1 MFKIRIIDNL
11 SFFLIKNAS
20 MKEKVKNILKI
31 LDEHYPDVKVALN
44 YTNPLELLIATILS
58 AQCTDERVNQLTP
71 HLFKKYPTA
80 KDYAM
85 ADLKTLEQDIK
96 PTGFYKNKAK
106 HIKECCQVLVEKYN
120 GQVPANLEILTKLP
134 GVGRK
139 TANVVLG
146 NAFDIPGIVVD
157 THVRRVANRLGL
169 TKHQDALKIEKDLM
183 QLIPKEKWTK
193 FSLQLTWHG
202 RRICKARNPQCN
214 KCPLH
219 KWCNEYQK
227 A

>member
-1 MFKIRIIDNL
+1 MEQKI
-11 SFFLIKNAS
+11 
-20 MKEKVKNILKI
+20 KNILNI
-31 LDEHYPDVKVALN
+31 LDEHYPDVKVALH
-44 YTNPLELLIATILS
+44 YSNPLELLVATILS
-58 AQCTDERVNQLTP
+58 AQCTDERVNQITP
-71 HLFKKYPTA
+71 YLFKKYPTA
-80 KDYAM
+80 KDYAT
-85 ADLKTLEQDIK
+85 ADLKTLEEDIK

-106 HIKECCQVLVEKYN
+106 HIKECCQVLVEKYH
-120 GQVPANLEILTKLP
+120 GQVPANLEVLTKLP
-134 GVGRK
+134 GIGRK

-157 THVRRVANRLGL
+157 THVRRVAKRLGL

-202 RRICKARNPQCN
+202 RRICKARKPQCD

-219 KWCNEYQK
+219 KWCDEYQE

>member
-1 MFKIRIIDNL
+1 VEQRI
-11 SFFLIKNAS
+11 
-20 MKEKVKNILKI
+20 KNILKI
-31 LDEHYPDVKVALN
+31 LDEHYPDVKVALH
-44 YTNPLELLIATILS
+44 YSNPLELLIATILS

-71 HLFKKYPTA
+71 HLFEKYPTA

>member
-31 LDEHYPDVKVALN
+31 LDEHYPDVKVALH
-44 YTNPLELLIATILS
+44 YSNPLELLIATILS

>member
-1 MFKIRIIDNL
+1 MEQRI
-11 SFFLIKNAS
+11 
-20 MKEKVKNILKI
+20 KNILKI

>member
-1 MFKIRIIDNL
+1 MEQKI
-11 SFFLIKNAS
+11 
-20 MKEKVKNILKI
+20 KNILNI
-31 LDEHYPDVKVALN
+31 LDEHYPDVKVALH
-44 YTNPLELLIATILS
+44 YSNPLELLVATILS
-58 AQCTDERVNQLTP
+58 AQCTDERVNQITP
-71 HLFKKYPTA
+71 YLFKKYPTA
-80 KDYAM
+80 KNYAT
-85 ADLKTLEQDIK
+85 ADLKTLEEDIK

-106 HIKECCQVLVEKYN
+106 HIKKCCQVLVEKYH
-120 GQVPANLEILTKLP
+120 GQVPANLEVLTKLP
-134 GVGRK
+134 GIGRK

-146 NAFDIPGIVVD
+146 NAFDMPGIVVD

-169 TKHQDALKIEKDLM
+169 TKHQDPLKIEKDLM

-202 RRICKARNPQCN
+202 RRICKARKPQCN

-219 KWCNEYQK
+219 KWCDEYQE

>member
-1 MFKIRIIDNL
+1 
-11 SFFLIKNAS
+11 

-31 LDEHYPDVKVALN
+31 LDEHYPDVKVALH
-44 YTNPLELLIATILS
+44 YSNPLELLIATILS

-146 NAFDIPGIVVD
+146 NAFDMPGIVVD

>member
-1 MFKIRIIDNL
+1 MEQRI
-11 SFFLIKNAS
+11 
-20 MKEKVKNILKI
+20 KNILKI
-31 LDEHYPDVKVALN
+31 LDEHYPDVKVALH
-44 YTNPLELLIATILS
+44 YSNPLELLIATILS

>member
-1 MFKIRIIDNL
+1 VEQRI
-11 SFFLIKNAS
+11 
-20 MKEKVKNILKI
+20 KNILKI
-31 LDEHYPDVKVALN
+31 LDEHYPDVKVALH
-44 YTNPLELLIATILS
+44 YSNPLELLIATILS

-146 NAFDIPGIVVD
+146 NAFDMPGIVVD

>member
-1 MFKIRIIDNL
+1 
-11 SFFLIKNAS
+11 

-31 LDEHYPDVKVALN
+31 LDEHYPNVRVALN

-58 AQCTDERVNQLTP
+58 AQCTDERVNQITP
-71 HLFKKYPTA
+71 YLFKKYPTA
-80 KDYAM
+80 KDYAT
-85 ADLKTLEQDIK
+85 ADLKTLEEDIK

-106 HIKECCQVLVEKYN
+106 HIKECCQVLVEKYH

-146 NAFDIPGIVVD
+146 NAFDMPGIVVD
-157 THVRRVANRLGL
+157 THVRRVAKRLGL

-202 RRICKARNPQCN
+202 RRICKARKPQCN

-219 KWCNEYQK
+219 KWCDEYQK
-227 A
+227 V

>member
-1 MFKIRIIDNL
+1 MEQRI
-11 SFFLIKNAS
+11 
-20 MKEKVKNILKI
+20 KNILKI

-146 NAFDIPGIVVD
+146 NAFDMPGIVVD

>member
-146 NAFDIPGIVVD
+146 NAFDMPGIVVD

>member
-1 MFKIRIIDNL
+1 MEQRI
-11 SFFLIKNAS
+11 
-20 MKEKVKNILKI
+20 KNILKI
-31 LDEHYPDVKVALN
+31 LDEHYPNVRVALN

-58 AQCTDERVNQLTP
+58 AQCTDERVNQITP
-71 HLFKKYPTA
+71 YLFKKYPTA
-80 KDYAM
+80 KDYAT
-85 ADLKTLEQDIK
+85 ADLKTLEEDIK

-106 HIKECCQVLVEKYN
+106 HIKECCQVLVEKYH

-134 GVGRK
+134 GIGRK

-157 THVRRVANRLGL
+157 THVRRVAKRLGL

-202 RRICKARNPQCN
+202 RRICKARKPQCN

-219 KWCNEYQK
+219 KWCDEYQK
-227 A
+227 V

>member
-1 MFKIRIIDNL
+1 V
-11 SFFLIKNAS
+11 
-20 MKEKVKNILKI
+20 KEKVKNILKI
-31 LDEHYPDVKVALN
+31 LDEHYPNVRVALN

-58 AQCTDERVNQLTP
+58 AQCTDERVNQITP
-71 HLFKKYPTA
+71 YLFKKYPTA
-80 KDYAM
+80 KDYAT
-85 ADLKTLEQDIK
+85 ADLKTLEEDIK

-106 HIKECCQVLVEKYN
+106 HIKECCQVLVEKYH

-134 GVGRK
+134 GIGRK

-157 THVRRVANRLGL
+157 THVRRVAKRLGL

-202 RRICKARNPQCN
+202 RRICKARKPQCN

-219 KWCNEYQK
+219 KWCDEYQE

>member
-1 MFKIRIIDNL
+1 
-11 SFFLIKNAS
+11 

-31 LDEHYPDVKVALN
+31 LDKHYPNVRVALN

-58 AQCTDERVNQLTP
+58 AQCTDERVNQITP
-71 HLFKKYPTA
+71 YLFKKYPTA
-80 KDYAM
+80 KDYAT
-85 ADLKTLEQDIK
+85 ADLKTLEEDIK

-106 HIKECCQVLVEKYN
+106 HIKECCQVLVEKYH

-134 GVGRK
+134 GIGRK

-157 THVRRVANRLGL
+157 THVRRVAKRLGL

-202 RRICKARNPQCN
+202 RRICKARKPQCN

-219 KWCNEYQK
+219 KWCDEYQK
-227 A
+227 V

>member
-1 MFKIRIIDNL
+1 
-11 SFFLIKNAS
+11 

-31 LDEHYPDVKVALN
+31 LDEHYPDVKVALH
-44 YTNPLELLIATILS
+44 YSNPLELLIATILS

>member
-1 MFKIRIIDNL
+1 VEQRI
-11 SFFLIKNAS
+11 
-20 MKEKVKNILKI
+20 KNILKI

>member
-1 MFKIRIIDNL
+1 MEQKI
-11 SFFLIKNAS
+11 
-20 MKEKVKNILKI
+20 KNILNI
-31 LDEHYPDVKVALN
+31 LDEHYPDVKVALH
-44 YTNPLELLIATILS
+44 YSNPLELLVATILS
-58 AQCTDERVNQLTP
+58 AQCTDERVNQITP
-71 HLFKKYPTA
+71 YLFKKYPTA
-80 KDYAM
+80 KNYAT
-85 ADLKTLEQDIK
+85 ADLKTLEEDIK

-106 HIKECCQVLVEKYN
+106 HIKKCCQVLVEKYH
-120 GQVPANLEILTKLP
+120 GQVPANLEVLTKLP
-134 GVGRK
+134 GIGRK

-146 NAFDIPGIVVD
+146 NAFGIPGIVVD

-169 TKHQDALKIEKDLM
+169 TKHQDPLKIEKDLM

-202 RRICKARNPQCN
+202 RRICKARKPQCN

-219 KWCNEYQK
+219 KWCDEYQE

>member
-1 MFKIRIIDNL
+1 
-11 SFFLIKNAS
+11 
-20 MKEKVKNILKI
+20 MKEKVKNILNI
-31 LDEHYPDVKVALN
+31 LDEHYPNVRVALN

-58 AQCTDERVNQLTP
+58 AQCTDERVNQITP
-71 HLFKKYPTA
+71 YLFKKYPTA
-80 KDYAM
+80 KDYAT
-85 ADLKTLEQDIK
+85 ADLKTLEEDIK

-106 HIKECCQVLVEKYN
+106 HIKECCQVLVEKYH

-134 GVGRK
+134 GIGRK

-157 THVRRVANRLGL
+157 THVRRVAKRLGL

-202 RRICKARNPQCN
+202 RRICKARKPQCN

-219 KWCNEYQK
+219 KWCDEYQK
-227 A
+227 V

>member
-1 MFKIRIIDNL
+1 V
-11 SFFLIKNAS
+11 
-20 MKEKVKNILKI
+20 KEKVKNILKI
-31 LDEHYPDVKVALN
+31 LDEHYPNVRVALN

-58 AQCTDERVNQLTP
+58 AQCTDERVNQITP
-71 HLFKKYPTA
+71 YLFKKYPTA
-80 KDYAM
+80 KDYAT
-85 ADLKTLEQDIK
+85 ADLKTLEEDIK

-106 HIKECCQVLVEKYN
+106 HIKECCQVLVEKYH
-120 GQVPANLEILTKLP
+120 GQVPANLEVLTKLP
-134 GVGRK
+134 GIGRK

-157 THVRRVANRLGL
+157 THVRRVAKRLGL

-202 RRICKARNPQCN
+202 RRICKARKPQCN

-219 KWCNEYQK
+219 KWCDEYQE

>member
-1 MFKIRIIDNL
+1 M
-11 SFFLIKNAS
+11 
-20 MKEKVKNILKI
+20 EQKVKNILNI
-31 LDEHYPDVKVALN
+31 LDEHYPNVRVALN

-58 AQCTDERVNQLTP
+58 AQCTDERVNQITP
-71 HLFKKYPTA
+71 YLFKKYPTA
-80 KDYAM
+80 KDYAT
-85 ADLKTLEQDIK
+85 ADLKTLEEDIK

-106 HIKECCQVLVEKYN
+106 HIKECCQVLVEKYH

-134 GVGRK
+134 GIGRK

-157 THVRRVANRLGL
+157 THVRRVAKRLGL

-202 RRICKARNPQCN
+202 RRICKARKPQCN

-219 KWCNEYQK
+219 KWCDEYQK
-227 A
+227 V

>member
-1 MFKIRIIDNL
+1 
-11 SFFLIKNAS
+11 

-31 LDEHYPDVKVALN
+31 LDEHYPNVRVALN

-58 AQCTDERVNQLTP
+58 AQCTDERVNQITP
-71 HLFKKYPTA
+71 YLFKKYPTA
-80 KDYAM
+80 KDYAT
-85 ADLKTLEQDIK
+85 ADLKTLEEDIK

-106 HIKECCQVLVEKYN
+106 HIKECCQVLVEKYH

-134 GVGRK
+134 GIGRK

-146 NAFDIPGIVVD
+146 NAFDMPGIVVD
-157 THVRRVANRLGL
+157 THVRRVAKRLGL

-202 RRICKARNPQCN
+202 RRICKARKPQCN

-219 KWCNEYQK
+219 KWCDEYQK
-227 A
+227 V

>member
-1 MFKIRIIDNL
+1 
-11 SFFLIKNAS
+11 

-58 AQCTDERVNQLTP
+58 AQCTDERVNQITP
-71 HLFKKYPTA
+71 YLFKKYPTA
-80 KDYAM
+80 KDYAT
-85 ADLKTLEQDIK
+85 ADLKTLEEDIK

-106 HIKECCQVLVEKYN
+106 HIKECCQVLVEKYH

-134 GVGRK
+134 GIGRK

-157 THVRRVANRLGL
+157 THVRRVAKRLGL

-202 RRICKARNPQCN
+202 RRICKARKPQCN

-219 KWCNEYQK
+219 KWCDEYQK
-227 A
+227 V

>member
-1 MFKIRIIDNL
+1 
-11 SFFLIKNAS
+11 

-31 LDEHYPDVKVALN
+31 LDEHYPNVRVALN

-58 AQCTDERVNQLTP
+58 AQCTDERVNQITP
-71 HLFKKYPTA
+71 YLFKKYPTA
-80 KDYAM
+80 KDYAT
-85 ADLKTLEQDIK
+85 ADLKTLEEDIK

-106 HIKECCQVLVEKYN
+106 HIKECCQVLVEKYH

-134 GVGRK
+134 GIGRK

-157 THVRRVANRLGL
+157 THVRRVAKRLGL

>member
-1 MFKIRIIDNL
+1 
-11 SFFLIKNAS
+11 

>member
-1 MFKIRIIDNL
+1 V
-11 SFFLIKNAS
+11 
-20 MKEKVKNILKI
+20 KEKVKNILKI
-31 LDEHYPDVKVALN
+31 LDEHYPNVRVALN

-58 AQCTDERVNQLTP
+58 AQCTDERVNQITP
-71 HLFKKYPTA
+71 YLFKKYPTA
-80 KDYAM
+80 KDYAT
-85 ADLKTLEQDIK
+85 ADLKTLEEDIK

-106 HIKECCQVLVEKYN
+106 HIKECCQVLVEKYH

-134 GVGRK
+134 GIGRK

-157 THVRRVANRLGL
+157 THVRRVAKRLGL

-202 RRICKARNPQCN
+202 RRICKARKPQCN

-219 KWCNEYQK
+219 KWCDEYQK
-227 A
+227 V

>member
-1 MFKIRIIDNL
+1 MEQKI
-11 SFFLIKNAS
+11 
-20 MKEKVKNILKI
+20 KNILNI
-31 LDEHYPDVKVALN
+31 LDEHYPDVKVALH
-44 YTNPLELLIATILS
+44 YSNPLELLVATILS
-58 AQCTDERVNQLTP
+58 AQCTDERVNQITP
-71 HLFKKYPTA
+71 YLFKKYPTA
-80 KDYAM
+80 KNYAT
-85 ADLKTLEQDIK
+85 ADLKTLEEDIK

-106 HIKECCQVLVEKYN
+106 HIKECCQVLVEKYH
-120 GQVPANLEILTKLP
+120 GQVPANLEVLTKLP
-134 GVGRK
+134 GIGRK

-146 NAFDIPGIVVD
+146 NAFGIPGIVVD

-169 TKHQDALKIEKDLM
+169 TKHQDPLKIEKDLM

-202 RRICKARNPQCN
+202 RRICKARKPQCN

-219 KWCNEYQK
+219 KWCDEYQE

>member
-1 MFKIRIIDNL
+1 MEQRI
-11 SFFLIKNAS
+11 
-20 MKEKVKNILKI
+20 KNILKI
-31 LDEHYPDVKVALN
+31 LDEHYPDVKVALH
-44 YTNPLELLIATILS
+44 YSNPLELLIATILS

-146 NAFDIPGIVVD
+146 NAFDMPGIVVD

>member
-1 MFKIRIIDNL
+1 VEQRI
-11 SFFLIKNAS
+11 
-20 MKEKVKNILKI
+20 KNILKI

-146 NAFDIPGIVVD
+146 NAFDMPGIVVD